1 MALSAKTLR
10 SSAPTFV
17 PSSLKGSLSPS
28 AAPFYPSALKD
39 SSLSPSA
46 APFFPS
52 TVKDSL
58 SHNFEAPVRSI
69 ARLSTVSTAC
79 ADSPKHDFS
88 QYDTLSTDASDDEVS
103 LAVAD
108 LTSSDSE
115 HGDDYESPAQPCV
128 LSVMMLLQLR
138 SSMSEVRQPP
148 NVRYSAR
155 YPSDI
160 LDVNV
165 ESQSNLATKTCSGAS
180 AASWRQPMEKL
191 PEATAD
197 SWIAQQR
204 KCTPDEDA
212 KVVRAARSILNKLTV
227 EKFEPLFEQLTACGI
242 QEPHHISILMQEIF
256 EKATIQH
263 HFIQMYAELCVR
275 LEKHPSITAVVQE
288 AGELHSFRRL
298 LLNQCQIV
306 FEQVL
311 EPPSEAEITEFD
323 EEASARRKERAL
335 GNMKLIGQLLAHGML
350 SSDLFVQCCEE
361 LLHKRTQCPE
371 ALEALV
377 ALIMVAGP
385 KFDIKSW
392 QFYDRLEKLFVNMK
406 ALTKDKPTPP
416 RLRFLI
422 RDVLDARE
430 AGWPHSSTPK
440 VVEKPIVETP
450 IVDPMIKEKV
460 EAKVDSLLKLVGDSK
475 RKAESRPWRAGKD
488 DGAYWQVKTQGKS
501 EVQVGESKSVTAVPF
516 REPENFD
523 VIEFR
528 RTLAV
533 VLNDLASDKN
543 IPAAVQRIR
552 MAQVP
557 VKNQANQFADIITR
571 VVEERRGAVRRTQL
585 AFIAGLA
592 AAETSAFDRKE
603 CLAGLKSFFQDI
615 YNELCI
621 EVLRLPSV
629 MKSEFMPTMLNSFS
643 KDDLNNVVP
652 AAMRQ

>member
-1 MALSAKTLR
+1 MAFSSKLHR
-10 SSAPTFV
+10 SSATSI
-17 PSSLKGSLSPS
+17 SSTL
-28 AAPFYPSALKD
+28 
-39 SSLSPSA
+39 
-46 APFFPS
+46 
-52 TVKDSL
+52 KDSL
-58 SHNFEAPVRSI
+58 SNVYETPVRSSL
-69 ARLSTVSTAC
+69 ARLSSVSTSCSDSPKSTVSTTC
-79 ADSPKHDFS
+79 SNSPKHDF
-88 QYDTLSTDASDDEVS
+88 YHDEVLSTDASDDDVS
-103 LAVAD
+103 PVVAD

-115 HGDDYESPAQPCV
+115 HGDDFESPMQACV
-128 LSVMMLLQLR
+128 FSVMMLLRLR
-138 SSMSEVRQPP
+138 SSMLQLGEPP
-148 NVRYSAR
+148 KVRYSAR
-155 YPSDI
+155 CISD
-160 LDVNV
+160 LPDAVT
-165 ESQSNLATKTCSGAS
+165 ESQSKPATKTCSGAS
-180 AASWRQPMEKL
+180 AASWRQPAEKL

-197 SWIAQQR
+197 SWIAQHR

-242 QEPHHISILMQEIF
+242 QEPHHISVLMEEIF

-263 HFIQMYAELCVR
+263 HFTPMYAELCVR
-275 LEKHPSITAVVQE
+275 LEKHPSVTAVVQE

-298 LLNQCQIV
+298 LLNQCQLV

-311 EPPSEAEITEFD
+311 EPMTEAETTEFD
-323 EEASARRKERAL
+323 EEAGARRKERAL

-361 LLHKRTQCPE
+361 LLRKRTQCPE

-385 KFDIKSW
+385 TFDSKTW
-392 QFYDRLEKLFVNMK
+392 QFYDRLEKVFANMK

-440 VVEKPIVETP
+440 AVEKHAVETAIVEP
-450 IVDPMIKEKV
+450 SVKEKV
-460 EAKVDSLLKLVGDSK
+460 EAKVDSLLKLVGESK
-475 RKAESRPWRAGKD
+475 PKAETRPCRAGKA
-488 DGAYWQVKTQGKS
+488 DGTYWQVKAKVKAEVEVGKPILVAAAAPAERAS
-501 EVQVGESKSVTAVPF
+501 
-516 REPENFD
+516 FD
-523 VIEFR
+523 VVEFR
-528 RTLAV
+528 RILAA

-557 VKNQANQFADIITR
+557 VNCQASQFADIITR
-571 VVEERRGAVRRTQL
+571 VVEERRGAVRRCQL

-603 CLAGLKSFFQDI
+603 CLTGLKSFFQDI
-615 YNELCI
+615 YSELCI
-621 EVLRLPSV
+621 DVLRLPSV

-652 AAMRQ
+652 VAMRQ